1 MTNWVQN
8 SNLFLMYR
16 THTCGELTAKH
27 IGASVVLSGWVKS
40 RRDHGGLIFVDLR
53 DRYGVTQIVT
63 DPEHNAQAHKILD
76 SVRSEFVICAKGKVR
91 ARPAGLENTKL
102 ATGAI
107 EIICDSV
114 EVLNESKTPPFEVDR
129 DEDVNEELRLKYRY
143 LDLRRD
149 RMKRNVEVRHRTVK
163 FIRDFLDCEGFLE
176 IETPMLIKGTPEG
189 SREYIVPSRLHPGK
203 FYVLPQSPQQLKQLT
218 MVAGLDKYFQIARC
232 FRDEDTRGDR
242 QPEFTQLDLE
252 MSFVEEADIMDVNE
266 ALMLELCKF
275 IAPKKKIQRIP
286 FPRLSWEDAMNRF
299 GSDKPDMRF
308 GMELVDGTEIFRESG
323 FKIFKDAV
331 AKGGAVKMLRVPD
344 GAKFPRS
351 KIDELEELAKVYGA
365 KGLSYM
371 IFEKGEI
378 KSSLL
383 KFLNDK
389 EIAAVKKETG
399 AKDGDIV
406 FFTADEFRT
415 ACTAIGHVRLACGDE
430 FKLRDP
436 NVFAFC
442 WVIDFPMFEWSK
454 EQNSITAAHHP
465 FCSIKEEDIPLLDK
479 DPLKAHA
486 KAYDFVLNGV
496 EIAGGSIRIHKPQL
510 QAKIFKVLGISE
522 QGARRR
528 FGHMLEAFT
537 YGAPPHGGIAWGLD
551 RLVMIFC
558 DEPNIRE
565 VIVFPKDQRAR
576 DLMLDAP
583 SELPQ
588 AQIKEMHIK
597 GID

>member
-1 MTNWVQN
+1 
-8 SNLFLMYR
+8 
-16 THTCGELTAKH
+16 
-27 IGASVVLSGWVKS
+27 
-40 RRDHGGLIFVDLR
+40 VDLR
-53 DRYGVTQIVT
+53 DRYGVTQAVT
-63 DPEHNAQAHKILD
+63 DPTHQAKAHKTLD
-76 SVRSEFVICAKGKVR
+76 TVRSEFVIQIKGKVR
-91 ARPAGLENTKL
+91 PRPKGLENPKL

-107 EIICDSV
+107 EIICDEV
-114 EVLNESKTPPFEVDR
+114 EILNESKTPPFEVDR
-129 DEDVNEELRLKYRY
+129 DGDVNEELRLKYRY

-149 RMKRNVEVRHRTVK
+149 RMKRNVEIRHRTIK
-163 FIRDFLDCEGFLE
+163 FIRDFLDRESFLE

-203 FYVLPQSPQQLKQLT
+203 FYVLPQSPQQLKQLS

-232 FRDEDTRGDR
+232 FRDEDQRGDR

-252 MSFVEEADIMDVNE
+252 MSFVDEKDVMDLNE
-266 ALMLELCKF
+266 ALMLGLCKE
-275 IAPKKKIQRIP
+275 IAPKKKILKKP
-286 FPRLSWEDAMNRF
+286 FPRISWHEAMNRF

-308 GMELVDGTEIFRESG
+308 DMELRDGTEIFQESG
-323 FKIFKDAV
+323 FKIFADAV
-331 AKGGAVKMLRVPD
+331 KKGGVVKMLLVSG

-351 KIDELEELAKVYGA
+351 KIDEFEELAKIYGA
-365 KGLSYM
+365 KGLASI
-371 IFEKGEI
+371 IFEKGEA
-378 KSSLL
+378 KSPLL
-383 KFLNDK
+383 KFLSEK
-389 EIAAVKKETG
+389 EIAAVNKQTG

-415 ACTAIGHVRLACGDE
+415 ACTALGHVRLACADE
-430 FKLRDP
+430 FKLRDL

-454 EQNSITAAHHP
+454 EENCITAAHHP
-465 FCSIKEEDIPLLDK
+465 FCSIQEEDIALLEK
-479 DPLKAHA
+479 EPMKARA

-496 EIAGGSIRIHKPQL
+496 EIAGGSIRIHKPEL
-510 QAKIFKVLGISE
+510 QSKIFKILGISE
-522 QGARRR
+522 QDARRR

-583 SELPQ
+583 SELPE
-588 AQIKEMHIK
+588 AQIKEMHIRS
-597 GID
+597 IA